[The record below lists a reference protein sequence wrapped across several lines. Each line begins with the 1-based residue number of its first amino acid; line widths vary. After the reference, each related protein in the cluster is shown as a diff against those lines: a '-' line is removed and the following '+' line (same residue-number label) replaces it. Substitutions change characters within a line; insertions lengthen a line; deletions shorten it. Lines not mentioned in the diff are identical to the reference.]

1 MHCTTAASLEMS
13 DEPDFLLSQSQ
24 VSLSDGNAGV
34 VEKLHQLY
42 QCQFGTLTTI
52 HVVNLSPECLTQG
65 VTAKVT
71 DLQTVLL
78 FQVFQN
84 AVDPLDAE
92 SGTFL
97 TNQDR

>member
-1 MHCTTAASLEMS
+1 M
-13 DEPDFLLSQSQ
+13 
-24 VSLSDGNAGV
+24 

-71 DLQTVLL
+71 DFQTVLL

-97 TNQDR
+97 TNQDRLFNADRLDMGKTILDVLL